1 MRDRKKR
8 EETGNHDDGEGEDE
22 ERLDDTVALRLSE
35 EHGEEKSSDEDIA
48 EVEDNTSVDSSE
60 EEEWTINFTFQ
71 FNIVNHLGSLEQI
84 RCLI

>member
-60 EEEWTINFTFQ
+60 EEE
-71 FNIVNHLGSLEQI
+71 
-84 RCLI
+84 